1 MTLEE
6 MREKIGEFLLLG
18 KHWRG
23 EKAMWKPIKSDEKGT
38 DESRSPE
45 GEEGLKLY
53 LYTDRNEYVIVMY
66 PERGEISEKSYLGC
80 IQQNRAPW
88 PGETQR
94 RGGDLA
100 DGEFTDETLQRIWSD
115 ILSCELQVINAHKPQ
130 EVTEEVTGPSLG
142 D

>member
-1 MTLEE
+1 MTLAE

-23 EKAMWKPIKSDEKGT
+23 EKGMWKPIETDEKGG
-38 DESRSPE
+38 PHE

-53 LYTDRNEYVIVMY
+53 LYTDRHEYVISMY
-66 PERGEISEKSYLGC
+66 TEWSDGEKGHPSYLGC
-80 IQQNRAPW
+80 IMRNRASW
-88 PGETQR
+88 PGEMQR

-115 ILSCELQVINAHKPQ
+115 ILSCELHTINIQTTP
-130 EVTEEVTGPSLG
+130 ELIEEVTGPSLG